1 MTGLGLS
8 PTVLWATPQ
17 SVDCLPGPVSLQE
30 ARAFSPVEDCE
41 LTALDGS
48 LQNIRPKVRRKKVK
62 FAIIPQQSDST
73 PDVKASW
80 VVLLRRSLLCRWHFY
95 PWQSLQVAGLKARLP
110 SCRTATTKPPKLSLE
125 AVTTHICQRK
135 QWEPHYLNPF
145 KIAWIKHFTQVS
157 RMDCRWPCR
166 ASIRWPQS
174 FFLFSLTCFSL
185 FPFSYFSSLSL
196 HLLLLSLSSLWHLLF
211 SVLTIISH
219 FLSVKFSTPNF
230 LENVFSPL
238 LFWFSVS
245 WLLKRD

>member
-174 FFLFSLTCFSL
+174 FFFFSCLVSMKEKDWSWTMKQRRKFTRPPTPS
-185 FPFSYFSSLSL
+185 PFRPQLRPDL
-196 HLLLLSLSSLWHLLF
+196 
-211 SVLTIISH
+211 
-219 FLSVKFSTPNF
+219 
-230 LENVFSPL
+230 
-238 LFWFSVS
+238 
-245 WLLKRD
+245 